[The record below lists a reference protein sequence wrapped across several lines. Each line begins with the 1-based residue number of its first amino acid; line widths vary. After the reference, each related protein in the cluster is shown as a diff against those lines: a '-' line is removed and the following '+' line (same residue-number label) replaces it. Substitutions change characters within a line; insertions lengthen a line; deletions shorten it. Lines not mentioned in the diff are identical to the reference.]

1 MSNTIY
7 LKSPLDGNLYCK
19 TSGHFTLHL
28 KKHGLTYQDYYETY
42 VLGYCPTCAC
52 GSKLTLYVGTDTHAR
67 SCGKRACVGKI
78 TSEVKQN
85 WTPEQRK
92 KDSDNKKAALAAET
106 PEKKQQR
113 KDKCKETCL
122 DRFGVE
128 FSGQSDQQKEK
139 SKKTKFERYG
149 DEYYNNSTMISVT
162 NLAKPREEKDE
173 INEKRRLTNLDMHGV
188 ENCCLIPGNSSKSNT
203 GNAKIKDYTLPS
215 GQVIGVRG
223 YEPNALDTLLESYQE
238 SDILLHDDYSEYQ
251 IQVFSYTSDKGRI
264 AKYYPDMYIPSEN
277 RIIEIKSQWWW
288 DGNGK
293 TDEKY
298 TTRLA
303 NNLRKRQ
310 AVIDAGYN
318 YEVWLYNSKTNYRVL
333 KDDADFQTQ
342 H

>member
-1 MSNTIY
+1 MNNAIN
-7 LKSPLDGNLYCK
+7 LKSPYDDNIY
-19 TSGHFTLHL
+19 TSKLMFNKHL
-28 KKHGLTYQDYYETY
+28 KSIGLTYQEYHETH
-42 VLGYCPTCAC
+42 VTGYSPLCSC
-52 GSKLTLYVGTDTHAR
+52 GSPTTFYPTTNTYAR

-85 WTPEQRK
+85 WTTEQRE
-92 KDSDNKKAALAAET
+92 KDSANKKAASAAET

-113 KDKCKETCL
+113 KDRCKETNL
-122 DRFGVE
+122 KNHGVE
-128 FSGQSDQQKEK
+128 WTTQSEDVKTK
-139 SKKTKFERYG
+139 AKKTKLDRHG
-149 DEYYNNSTMISVT
+149 DENYNNSTMISAT

-173 INEKRRLTNLDMHGV
+173 INEKRRVTNLITYGV
-188 ENCCLIPGNSSKSNT
+188 ENTCMLPSHSSKANT
-203 GNAKIKDYTLPS
+203 ANAKIKDYVLPS
-215 GQVIGVRG
+215 GNVIGVRG

-251 IQVFSYTSDKGRI
+251 IQVFSYTSDKGRN
-264 AKYYPDMYIPSEN
+264 AKYYPDIYIPSEN